1 MRQAIIIRPATTPPA
16 MPPFAPEDK
25 PLETSRVG
33 GGAADVVGTKED
45 YLLEAASKTRNVGE
59 TIVDVREGRYNLGS
73 DSETEEALRIRFRSP
88 RATPL
93 VCQPNF
99 FLPSETLLTNAPLT
113 SKHRRPYSG

>member
-1 MRQAIIIRPATTPPA
+1 

-25 PLETSRVG
+25 PLGTSEVG

-45 YLLEAASKTRNVGE
+45 CLLEAVSKTCTVGE

-113 SKHRRPYSG
+113 SKNRRPYSG